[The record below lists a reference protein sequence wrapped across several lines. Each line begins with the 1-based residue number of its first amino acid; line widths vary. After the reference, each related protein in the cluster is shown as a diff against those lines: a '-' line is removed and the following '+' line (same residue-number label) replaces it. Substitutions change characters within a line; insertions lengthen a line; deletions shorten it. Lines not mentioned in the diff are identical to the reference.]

1 MTLQKIDNPDLFRA
15 NVRSKINAILM
26 NDKNSTNLEKGV
38 YNYALKESDN
48 RKIVKK
54 WDNLYFVQIYVDRLR
69 SICNNIKNQSLIDR
83 INDGSIP
90 PQTVAF
96 MSHQELCPAKWENL
110 IKLKTIKDN
119 NKFEV
124 RVEASTD
131 TFTCGKCRKKQC
143 TYYQVQTRSA
153 DEPMTTYVQCI
164 PCGNKWKC

>member
-1 MTLQKIDNPDLFRA
+1 MSLQKIDNPDLFRA
-15 NVRSKINAILM
+15 NIRSKINNILG
-26 NDKNSTNLEKGV
+26 NEKNSTNLEKGV
-38 YNYALKESDN
+38 YNYTLKESDN

-54 WDNLYFVQIYVDRLR
+54 WDNVYFVQIYIDRLR
-69 SICNNIKNQSLIDR
+69 SICNNIKNQTLIDR
-83 INDGSIP
+83 INDGTIP
-90 PQTVAF
+90 SQTVAF
-96 MSHQELCPAKWENL
+96 MSHQELCPAKWDNL

-119 NKFEV
+119 NKFEI

>member
-26 NDKNSTNLEKGV
+26 NVKNSNNLEKGV

-54 WDNLYFVQIYVDRLR
+54 WDNVYFVQIYVDRLR

-90 PQTVAF
+90 AQTVAF
-96 MSHQELCPAKWENL
+96 MSHQELCPAKWDNL

>member
-1 MTLQKIDNPDLFRA
+1 MSLQKIDNPDLFRA
-15 NVRSKINAILM
+15 NIRSKINNILD
-26 NDKNSTNLEKGV
+26 NEKNSTNLEKGV
-38 YNYALKESDN
+38 YNYTLKESDN

-54 WDNLYFVQIYVDRLR
+54 WDNVYFVQIYIDRLR
-69 SICNNIKNQSLIDR
+69 SICNNIKNQTLIDR
-83 INDGSIP
+83 INDGTIP
-90 PQTVAF
+90 SQTVAF
-96 MSHQELCPAKWENL
+96 MSHQELCPAKWDNL

-119 NKFEV
+119 NKFEI

-153 DEPMTTYVQCI
+153 DEPMTTYVHCI

>member
-1 MTLQKIDNPDLFRA
+1 MSLQKIDNPDLFRA
-15 NVRSKINAILM
+15 NIRSKINNILD
-26 NDKNSTNLEKGV
+26 NEKNSTNLEKGV
-38 YNYALKESDN
+38 YNYTLKESDN

-54 WDNLYFVQIYVDRLR
+54 WDNVYFVQIYIDRLR
-69 SICNNIKNQSLIDR
+69 SICNNIKNQTLIDR
-83 INDGSIP
+83 INDGTIP
-90 PQTVAF
+90 SQTVAF
-96 MSHQELCPAKWENL
+96 MSHQELCPAKWDNL

-119 NKFEV
+119 NKFEI